1 MSKGVG
7 LLLGFLIF
15 ILAIYVVLRLL
26 ASPAEDYP
34 YFAGDAVQ
42 VIAHQGGEEVRPS
55 NTMAAFNHA
64 AEMGVDVLEMDVHS
78 TADGVLVLIHDDTVD
93 RTTDGTGKVNE
104 LTFAEIQQFD
114 AGEYWTDD
122 DGATYPYR
130 GQGITIPALEEVLQT
145 HGDLPMVIEIKQ
157 ETPSII
163 EPFCNMLQKYEMT
176 DRVLVGSF
184 HHEVLIEF
192 REACPGVATS
202 MSQKEITP
210 LWALSLVGLEEFY
223 TPAGQAVQVPLTSEL
238 PVLGEV
244 DVVTERFINNAH
256 KRNIHVEVWTID
268 DPAEMERLIGMG
280 VDGIITDRPDLMLD
294 VLGR

>member
-1 MSKGVG
+1 MSKGAS

-15 ILAIYVVLRLL
+15 LVAIYVVLRLL

-34 YFAGDAVQ
+34 YFAGDEVQ

-55 NTMAAFNHA
+55 NTMAAFDHA

-78 TADGVLVLIHDDTVD
+78 TADGVLVLIHDDTAD

-104 LTFAEIQQFD
+104 LTFDEIQQFD
-114 AGEYWTDD
+114 AGEYWTND

-163 EPFCNMLQKYEMT
+163 EPFCKMLQTYGMT
-176 DRVLVGSF
+176 DRVLIGSF
-184 HHEVLIEF
+184 HHEVLVEF